1 MMGWLARY
9 EDAALGLTRV
19 ISLSS
24 TSVMHLRPTPPTA
37 TAALSSVPRSSQ
49 PGTVLNDRYAM
60 FRGPQIVSAQ
70 EVVAV
75 VKRDP
80 LAKRLGGKFKDDALL
95 KEALVHS
102 SYLNENPNLAA
113 RSNERLEFLGD
124 AVLGLVVADELFA
137 AHPDL
142 DEGKLTELRTQL
154 VRRDTLATAA
164 SRLGLGEEL
173 LLGRGE
179 EGDGGRGR
187 PTNLSHVYESIV
199 GAIFLDRGLAAA
211 GKFVRHS
218 LGEEFAKLAA
228 RDFPLDAK
236 SRLQELTQSQSQTTP
251 LYRLVRSE
259 GPDHAR
265 RFVIEVIIEGKI
277 LGEGEGASKQQAEKE
292 AAQKALDQ
300 LGDPIQDE
308 QTGTSETCT

>member
-1 MMGWLARY
+1 MGKVAHQ
-9 EDAALGLTRV
+9 EDAALGLTSD

-24 TSVMHLRPTPPTA
+24 TSVIQLRPTPPTA
-37 TAALSSVPRSSQ
+37 TATVSSIPRSSEA
-49 PGTVLNDRYAM
+49 GSALNDGQAVLRS
-60 FRGPQIVSAQ
+60 PQIVSAQ
-70 EVVAV
+70 EVATVA
-75 VKRDP
+75 KRDA
-80 LAKRLGGKFKDDALL
+80 LAKRLGVTFKDAALL

-102 SYLNENPNLAA
+102 SYLNENPDLAT

-137 AHPDL
+137 GHPDL

-164 SRLGLGEEL
+164 SRLELGKDL

-179 EGDGGRGR
+179 EGDGGRER
-187 PTNLSHVYESIV
+187 PTNLSHVYESVV

-218 LGEEFAKLAA
+218 LGEEFDKLTA

-236 SRLQELTQSQSQTTP
+236 SRLQELTQSRSQTTP

-265 RFVIEVIIEGKI
+265 RFVIEVLIEGKA
-277 LGEGEGASKQQAEKE
+277 LGEGEGASKQQAEKK
-292 AAQKALDQ
+292 AAQEALDQ
-300 LGDPIQDE
+300 IGDPFQEE
-308 QTGTSETCT
+308 QTGMSEACT